1 MRSSSAL
8 HDQFQNERQQL
19 KEKISDKLAT
29 QMAGLLHHRQ
39 TADLLLVSADGR
51 KLPAHLC
58 ILRRRAPVFCQRY
71 IEPTLSASA
80 RPIAGRSPLE
90 VAVGDVDSA
99 GLAFFV
105 RSVYTDDEISQL
117 PPDEL
122 NIQSGDD
129 DKSGGPS
136 GSRRRDGDARYEPK
150 RSGFH
155 DGLRDEIARESP
167 SANKPHNS
175 RKGSANES
183 LNNSK
188 THLND
193 MTNFPVNESVQMP
206 IGMSASFPS
215 PQDLKDFPMTSFAE
229 IAHASQQ
236 SLDFCGDS
244 PMCLSTYSDVEESR
258 RRSRS
263 VTSEVA
269 GNCKYIRLD
278 ESVASQSSSR
288 SESQTRNYPPSK
300 SFFYTIGSE
309 ENAMTQSAPTNDSG
323 SIRTRAMLARRL
335 SVSSLTSLTSI
346 DLTPTN
352 EAMPPAP
359 DRAPASQLGADLLS
373 LYLDGTDSDVTV
385 IADNEEKLKAHRCI
399 LWATCPAFHD
409 QLSGGKTVNLSSY
422 SKSTVHFLL
431 SFLYGGLSCVT
442 DDVDNI
448 WELAKLADELKL
460 EELIEVVILNFRSY
474 RCHFFHRPC
483 ASCVSAICDAL
494 PKFYEHEGLK
504 PLRDDA
510 LVWQAKH
517 FARIW
522 KGRVFLHLAE
532 RWQRECFD
540 ALLSSINEETVVDVL
555 LGCEKLQ
562 IALPRLKTQSAS
574 QFVQR
579 LVADTVE
586 FCTDFLVSAFDGVIA
601 SKSFVQQGRGLAL
614 NLSLLEDI
622 LPTLVHSL
630 TADTAIRSFICL
642 KQLLAEIAEQTEQ
655 QRSEPRGSSLS
666 LQQEDFNPRFV
677 HLCRRLFDLADKH
690 LLHYAASVV
699 QADAWTLLTSAEQS
713 RIQTEGIFVEMRAS
727 KAPFPRL
734 SSFNRSYKRSSS
746 VGFTSSNGTFDR
758 ARSLERPRPVATFA
772 QLLEAD
778 EPMEAIIEREK
789 SQTQIQLHRRSGS
802 ENLSTRQKQPDVSKI
817 PAKTK
822 RVERHTTEETS
833 EKQPVTSPTNEH
845 PSIALKKSNEGNRS
859 STNRTVV
866 TKKSVV
872 PSPTRRQ
879 PAKHPPPVSQNR
891 PLPTSQTTELER
903 QDTQTIMT
911 SVHPKANLPEVF
923 TASTET
929 LVISPT
935 PTQSITSN
943 EASKHGKPRSV
954 VKPMP
959 KATVLPTTQTR
970 KSTATTPTT
979 STAAKV
985 NTRSALPTRRVSPPA
1000 SASRSTAPLSIDG
1013 RPRRETKIPQS
1024 PGKRRRAKQ

>member
-29 QMAGLLHHRQ
+29 QMVKRRSLQLRGFCIIVRPLICF
-39 TADLLLVSADGR
+39 LVSADGR

-188 THLND
+188 
-193 MTNFPVNESVQMP
+193 MP

-409 QLSGGKTVNLSSY
+409 QLSVIPSRQFI
-422 SKSTVHFLL
+422 FLL

-833 EKQPVTSPTNEH
+833 EKQPLSP
-845 PSIALKKSNEGNRS
+845 
-859 STNRTVV
+859 
-866 TKKSVV
+866 KKSVV